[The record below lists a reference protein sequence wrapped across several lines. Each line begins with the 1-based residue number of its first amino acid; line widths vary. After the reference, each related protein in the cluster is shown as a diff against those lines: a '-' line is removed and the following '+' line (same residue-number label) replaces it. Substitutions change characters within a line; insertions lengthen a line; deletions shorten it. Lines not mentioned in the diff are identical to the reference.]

1 MGRQPIGV
9 GGVIPTGDAMTTPNP
24 IALVR
29 ARLSCQLE
37 AAAREVEQCLTTD
50 TTIRAAYDQGR
61 ADERERIV
69 SLLSCWRDAIPSG
82 RLYASTRRTLES
94 ITDSITS

>member
-1 MGRQPIGV
+1 
-9 GGVIPTGDAMTTPNP
+9 MTTPNP